1 MTRVRVSREPLDCWE
16 ALRQSHLRQSFY
28 CCVLQRHSLA
38 VQRGKPLLS
47 SGAVLWYNS
56 DSELS
61 LCLKRVQTKSS
72 YFGFGHFF
80 CKVIILPALNSLAYF
95 KLLTSLNLQIQLS
108 ADIFGSFYAPA
119 GQPICH
125 FYFWNPR
132 VALFKSPPTQ
142 LTLTPTSTQLHAL
155 FPCKVYVTLP
165 ILISITRP
173 SPVS

>member
-1 MTRVRVSREPLDCWE
+1 MSCKDNHWQCREESHCCLVGLD
-16 ALRQSHLRQSFY
+16 
-28 CCVLQRHSLA
+28 V
-38 VQRGKPLLS
+38 
-47 SGAVLWYNS
+47 WYNS
-56 DSELS
+56 ESELS
-61 LCLKRVQTKSS
+61 LCLKKVQNKSS

-80 CKVIILPALNSLAYF
+80 PYKVIILPALNSLAYF

-132 VALFKSPPTQ
+132 VALFKSPTTQ

-155 FPCKVYVTLP
+155 FLCKVYFTFP

-173 SPVS
+173 SPIS